1 MVMNLGFLTA
11 LQDLPVQDNSKLE
24 KALAE
29 LLISHLLDQ
38 PLTVRKAR
46 DNFSSINR
54 LARQGNLQI
63 IKGAPGEET
72 VILSIKDLAAII
84 KAAVREMTFA
94 EALEVSG
101 FKPARQRIEL
111 PEGLRVGHDLAPNV
125 KRAKSTHVEASAGCD
140 RLPPVLT

>member
-1 MVMNLGFLTA
+1 MVMKLGFLTA
-11 LQDLPVQDNSKLE
+11 LQDLPVQDNSELE

-29 LLISHLLDQ
+29 LLISHLFDQ

-46 DNFSSINR
+46 DNFSSVNR

-72 VILSIKDLAAII
+72 VILSVKDLAAII

-94 EALEVSG
+94 EALDVSG

-111 PEGLRVGHDLAPNV
+111 TEGLRVGHDLALNV
-125 KRAKSTHVEASAGCD
+125 KKVNSKQIEASAA
-140 RLPPVLT
+140 L

>member
-1 MVMNLGFLTA
+1 MNLGFLTA
-11 LQDLPVQDNSKLE
+11 LQVLPVQEDSRLE

-29 LLISHLLDQ
+29 LLLLHLLDH

-72 VILSIKDLAAII
+72 VILSVKDLAAII
-84 KAAVREMTFA
+84 KATVREMTFA
-94 EALEVSG
+94 EALEASG
-101 FKPARQRIEL
+101 FKPARHRIVL
-111 PEGLRVGHDLAPNV
+111 TEGLRVGRDHALNTEKV
-125 KRAKSTHVEASAGCD
+125 KSTPVEASAA
-140 RLPPVLT
+140 R

>member
-1 MVMNLGFLTA
+1 MVMKLGFLTA
-11 LQDLPVQDNSKLE
+11 LQDLPVQDNSELE

-29 LLISHLLDQ
+29 LLILHLFNQ
-38 PLTVRKAR
+38 PLTVKKAR
-46 DNFSSINR
+46 DSFSSVNR

-84 KAAVREMTFA
+84 KASARNMTFA

-111 PEGLRVGHDLAPNV
+111 PEGLRVGHDLALNV
-125 KRAKSTHVEASAGCD
+125 KKVESTQIEASAA
-140 RLPPVLT
+140 R

>member
-1 MVMNLGFLTA
+1 MNLGFLTA
-11 LQDLPVQDNSKLE
+11 LKDLPVQDDSKLE

-29 LLISHLLDQ
+29 LFILHLLDQ
-38 PLTVRKAR
+38 PLTVKKAR

-72 VILSIKDLAAII
+72 VILSVKDLAAII

-111 PEGLRVGHDLAPNV
+111 TEGLKAGHDLSLNV
-125 KRAKSTHVEASAGCD
+125 KKAKSAEIEAAA
-140 RLPPVLT
+140 L

>member
-1 MVMNLGFLTA
+1 MKLGFLTA
-11 LQDLPVQDNSKLE
+11 LQDLPVQDNSELE

-29 LLISHLLDQ
+29 LLILHLFNQ
-38 PLTVRKAR
+38 PLTVKKAR
-46 DNFSSINR
+46 DSFSSVNR

-84 KAAVREMTFA
+84 KASARNMTFA

-111 PEGLRVGHDLAPNV
+111 PEGLRVGHDLALNV
-125 KRAKSTHVEASAGCD
+125 KKVESTQIEASAA
-140 RLPPVLT
+140 L